1 MKHLLLLV
9 NAEGVASAH
18 ELRVRQLREFLGND
32 GISVHFRPVRNDVL
46 FHSAKVGSGVAYRLL
61 TGEGIVRSQLWV
73 EYEVGGPPV
82 NVIGRSA
89 DLLFTLALMT
99 TMWKRTAGSYP
110 AIAATGILDA
120 DDAVAHDPAL
130 TILGVDHIE
139 AKLGAA
145 VDALAAEPE
154 GVIFYPAS
162 HKARVEQWQAA
173 VSVPPHVHFV
183 PVTRLDDALGAL
195 GIELQ
200 RVYLGNPYR
209 GLEYFDYIHRSV
221 FFGREA
227 ETRELLAQ
235 LLRREAAGVPG
246 VLVEGASGSGKS
258 SFLRAGVLPV
268 LANPSAHSPELESAL
283 IARPVSQSV
292 GRAIWHPALVSAGAD
307 EGALA
312 RSIYRVWQHIKELAD
327 DDRPEVANFEE
338 LLQVRRERWPKGRL
352 FVWLIDQLEE
362 LFTLG
367 LDDAVVDSLGRFLLA
382 LQTDGVWSIASIRAD
397 ATPTLKRSTSLR
409 TVFGSNEGQFYLASL
424 GPTALDDVICRPA
437 KAAGLTFGV
446 DSRGKRLDQTLRE
459 DAYRDHENALPVLQL
474 TLHELYQRR
483 SGHEL
488 TCAAYAALGGL
499 SGAVATIAST
509 ALKQASQEPGLA
521 SRLFRSLVTVDDAGT
536 AMRRYAPRAE
546 IAEDPAQERL
556 LGALVNAR
564 LCVSGQRDGQPVAAL
579 AHEAVLRTWPALVEW
594 LKEESRLLR
603 LRDLAE
609 RDAQLWLRQ
618 SRSDDW
624 LASPSK
630 LAALEPLK
638 DAGVRLSEPVRD
650 FIAHSR
656 MRAHRATRLK
666 QAGVVAAVL
675 LAVAASAS
683 ALLAVSK
690 QHEAEREAARALQEE
705 NHATIDADTARATA
719 RFLASIFNAPT
730 PERSLGH
737 SITAVELLN
746 TAARRLRTS
755 LIVAPE
761 VRARLTEQIGN
772 AYREMG
778 EYRRAAP
785 LLESAIAEYR
795 ALANA
800 PIDARAEAD
809 TALGQL
815 YVETDKLPR
824 AAQPLIRAMALEASV
839 PAAYRSAMP
848 NIEYAQLEMHEG
860 DFRAAKT
867 ALDRA
872 RMIVRNRKHQ
882 PNREDYLL
890 PLEYSL
896 YYIKMGQPN
905 KGIRL
910 SLDALAAE
918 SRIFGPSDPAAVGA
932 LENIEYAYR
941 HIDDTPLGLKYGR
954 RALIIAKR
962 TYGENSPIY
971 ASVLQVHAVTY
982 WDLAEHGMKGAGT
995 EASTLFH
1002 KVLAIRLRTLGP
1014 LNGST
1019 GDAYYDI
1026 ANLAA
1031 ARGRWAESF
1040 AGVRRAQKIWEA
1052 SEGRRS
1058 PNVAWALAEEAR
1070 ALTHLGQPV
1079 QAVLLARRSLR
1090 ILRREPDPM
1099 GWYVAL
1105 ASQELGAAY
1114 LALGRYS
1121 QAVDALRR
1129 AVGIEERGNGSLR
1142 PLAPSLAKLLDAYAR
1157 ALKGAHQF
1165 TAAKAVRARAAAVR
1179 ARSRRSCPT
1188 KWKWCAGSDFWF
1200 G

>member
-9 NAEGVASAH
+9 NLDGVASAH
-18 ELRVRQLREFLGND
+18 ELRIRQLREFQEAD

-46 FHSAKVGSGVAYRLL
+46 FYSAKVGSGVAYRLL
-61 TGEGIVRSQLWV
+61 NGEGIVRSQLWV
-73 EYEVGGPPV
+73 EYEIGGTPV
-82 NVIGRSA
+82 NVMGRSA
-89 DLLFTLALMT
+89 DLLFTLTLMT
-99 TMWKRTAGSYP
+99 TVWKRSEGSYP
-110 AIAATGILDA
+110 AIAATGILDV
-120 DDAVAHDPAL
+120 DDAVANDPAL

-139 AKLGAA
+139 AKILAA
-145 VDALAAEPE
+145 IDALAAEPE
-154 GVIFYPAS
+154 SVIFYPAS
-162 HKARVEQWQAA
+162 HKARIEMWQAT
-173 VSVPPHVHFV
+173 VSVPSHVHLT
-183 PVTRLDDALGAL
+183 PVATLDEALGAL
-195 GIELQ
+195 GIELE

-209 GLEYFDYIHRSV
+209 GLEYFDYAHRSV
-221 FFGREA
+221 FFGMDP
-227 ETRELLAQ
+227 ETRQLLAQ
-235 LLRREAAGVPG
+235 LLRREAVGVPG

-258 SFLRAGVLPV
+258 SFLRAGILPAFV
-268 LANPSAHSPELESAL
+268 NPSAHSSELERTLA
-283 IARPVSQSV
+283 ARPVSQSV
-292 GRAIWHPALVSAGAD
+292 RRAIWHPALAPPGAD
-307 EGALA
+307 EKALA
-312 RSIYRVWQHIKELAD
+312 RSIYRVWQHIEELAD
-327 DDRPEVANFEE
+327 DCHADVTDFEE
-338 LLQVRRERWPKGRL
+338 LLQVLHKRWPKARL

-367 LDDAVVDSLGRFLLA
+367 LDDAVVDSFGRFLLA
-382 LQTDGVWSIASIRAD
+382 LQADGVWSIASIRTD
-397 ATPTLKRSTSLR
+397 AMSTLKRYTSLR
-409 TVFGSNEGQFYLASL
+409 TVFGSDEGQFYLTSL

-437 KAAGLTFGV
+437 KAAGLTFGIN
-446 DSRGKRLDQTLRE
+446 SHGKRLDQTLRE

-483 SGHEL
+483 AGHEL
-488 TCAAYAALGGL
+488 PYAAYTALGGL
-499 SGAVATIAST
+499 SGAVATIASN
-509 ALKQASQEPGLA
+509 AMKQASQEPGLA

-564 LCVSGQRDGQPVAAL
+564 LCVSGQRDGLPVAAF
-579 AHEAVLRTWPALVEW
+579 AHEAVLRTWPELVEW

-630 LAALEPLK
+630 LTALESLN
-638 DAGVRLSEPVRD
+638 DAGVRLSEPARD

-656 MRAHRATRLK
+656 TRARRTTRLK
-666 QAGVVAAVL
+666 QAGVVTAVL

-683 ALLAVSK
+683 AVLAVSK

-705 NHATIDADTARATA
+705 NHATINADAARATA

-730 PERSLGH
+730 PERSLGR

-755 LIVAPE
+755 LILAPE

-778 EYRRAAP
+778 DYRQAAP

-795 ALANA
+795 AVANA
-800 PIDARAEAD
+800 QIDARAEAD

-848 NIEYAQLEMHEG
+848 NIEYAELEMHEG

-867 ALDRA
+867 AMDRA
-872 RMIVRNRKHQ
+872 RLIVRNLKHQ
-882 PNREDYLL
+882 PDREDYLL
-890 PLEYSL
+890 PLEYSQ
-896 YYIKMGQPN
+896 YYIKMGHPH
-905 KGIRL
+905 KGIQF
-910 SLDALAAE
+910 SLKALAAE

-932 LENIEYAYR
+932 LENIEYSYR
-941 HIDDTPLGLKYGR
+941 HIDETPLGLQYGR

-982 WDLAEHGMKGAGT
+982 WDLAEHGITGAGR

-1002 KVLAIRLRTLGP
+1002 KVLAIRLQTLGP

-1031 ARGRWAESF
+1031 ARGRWAESL

-1070 ALTHLGQPV
+1070 VLTHLRQPV
-1079 QAVLLARRSLR
+1079 RAVLLARRSLR

-1121 QAVDALRR
+1121 QAADALRR
-1129 AVGIEERGNGSLR
+1129 AVGIEEGGNGSLR
-1142 PLAPSLAKLLDAYAR
+1142 PLAPSLAHLLDAYAR
-1157 ALKGAHQF
+1157 ALQGAHQF
-1165 TAAKAVRARAAAVR
+1165 DAAKAVRVHAAAIR

-1188 KWKWCAGSDFWF
+1188 KWKWCSGSDFWF

>member
-9 NAEGVASAH
+9 NAEGIASAH
-18 ELRVRQLREFLGND
+18 ELRVRQLREFQGND

-46 FHSAKVGSGVAYRLL
+46 FYSAKVGSGVAYRLL
-61 TGEGIVRSQLWV
+61 TAEGLVRSQLWV
-73 EYEVGGPPV
+73 EYEVNGPPV
-82 NVIGRSA
+82 NVMGRSA

-99 TMWKRTAGSYP
+99 TMWKRSADSYP

-130 TILGVDHIE
+130 TILGVDHIV

-145 VDALAAEPE
+145 VDALAAERE
-154 GVIFYPAS
+154 GVIFYPAT
-162 HKARVEQWQAA
+162 HKAHVEQWRAT
-173 VSVPPHVHFV
+173 VSVPPHVHLA
-183 PVTRLDDALGAL
+183 PVARLDDALGAL
-195 GIELQ
+195 GIELE

-209 GLEYFDYIHRSV
+209 GLEYFDYAHRSV
-221 FFGREA
+221 FFGRET
-227 ETRELLAQ
+227 ETRELIAQ

-258 SFLRAGVLPV
+258 SFLRAGLLPA
-268 LANPSAHSPELESAL
+268 LSNPRAQSPEIESTL
-283 IARPVSQSV
+283 VVRPVSQSV
-292 GRAIWHPALVSAGAD
+292 GRAIWHPALGPAGAD
-307 EGALA
+307 ERTLA
-312 RSIYRVWQHIKELAD
+312 QSVHRVWQHIPDLTVDGPA
-327 DDRPEVANFEE
+327 EVVNFEE
-338 LLQVRRERWPKGRL
+338 LLQVRREHWPKERR

-367 LDDAVVDSLGRFLLA
+367 LDDVVINSFGRFLLA
-382 LQTDGVWSIASIRAD
+382 LQTDGVWNLASIRAD
-397 ATPTLKRSTSLR
+397 ATPILKRYTTLR
-409 TVFGSNEGQFYLASL
+409 AVFGSNEGQFYLASL

-437 KAAGLTFGV
+437 KAAGLTFGI

-509 ALKQASQEPGLA
+509 ALKQASQEAGLVT
-521 SRLFRSLVTVDDAGT
+521 RLFRSLVAVDDTGT

-556 LGALVNAR
+556 LVALVNAR

-579 AHEAVLRTWPALVEW
+579 AHEAVLRTWPELVDW

-609 RDAQLWLRQ
+609 RDAQLWVRQ
-618 SRSDDW
+618 ARSDDW

-630 LAALEPLK
+630 LAALEPLN
-638 DAGVRLSEPVRD
+638 DAGVRLSEPARH
-650 FIAHSR
+650 FIARSR
-656 MRAHRATRLK
+656 MRARRATRLR

-675 LAVAASAS
+675 LAIAASAS

-705 NHATIDADTARATA
+705 NQATIEADTARATA

-737 SITAVELLN
+737 SVTAVELLN
-746 TAARRLRTS
+746 TAARRLRTN

-785 LLESAIAEYR
+785 LLMTAIAEYR
-795 ALANA
+795 AVANA
-800 PIDARAEAD
+800 PMDARADAD

-824 AAQPLIRAMALEASV
+824 AAQPLTRAIALEASV

-848 NIEYAQLEMHEG
+848 DIEYAQLKMHEG
-860 DFRAAKT
+860 DFRSAKA

-872 RMIVRNRKHQ
+872 RMILRNRTDE
-882 PNREDYLL
+882 PDREDYLL
-890 PLEYSL
+890 PLEYSQ
-896 YYIKMGQPN
+896 YYIKMGHPN

-910 SLDALAAE
+910 GLDALAAE
-918 SRIFGPSDPAAVGA
+918 SRIFGPSDPAAVTA

-941 HIDDTPLGLKYGR
+941 HIDETPLGLKYGR

-982 WDLAEHGMKGAGT
+982 WDLAEHGMRGAAT
-995 EASTLFH
+995 EAATLFH

-1014 LNGST
+1014 LSGST

-1031 ARGRWAESF
+1031 ARGRWADSL

-1052 SEGRRS
+1052 SEGHRS

-1070 ALTHLGQPV
+1070 ALIHLRQPV

-1090 ILRREPDPM
+1090 ILMREPDPM
-1099 GWYVAL
+1099 GWYVAQ

-1121 QAVDALRR
+1121 EAVDALRR
-1129 AVGIEERGNGSLR
+1129 AVGIDERGNGSLR
-1142 PLAPSLAKLLDAYAR
+1142 PLAPSLANLLDSYAR
-1157 ALKGAHQF
+1157 ALNGAHQF
-1165 TAAKAVRARAAAVR
+1165 TAAEAARARAAAIR

-1188 KWKWCAGSDFWF
+1188 KWKWCASSDFWF